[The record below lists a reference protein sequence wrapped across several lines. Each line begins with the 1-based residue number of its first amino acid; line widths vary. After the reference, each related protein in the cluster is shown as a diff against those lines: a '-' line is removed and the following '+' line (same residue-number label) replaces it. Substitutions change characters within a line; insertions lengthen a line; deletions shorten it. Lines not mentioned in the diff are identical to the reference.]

1 MKGLYYCVFRLIFLQ
16 FGFCHLAVPYV
27 GLGIINNV
35 YDLHIVAT
43 DIMTVKVNSDNLDTG
58 LG

>member
-1 MKGLYYCVFRLIFLQ
+1 MYLGLFFLQ
-16 FGFCHLAVPYV
+16 FGFCHLAVAYV